1 MLFEGYGIPFNIYC
15 IFLYQTELY
24 HWFHSACFSVFQIV
38 APQLGLDLDS
48 IQKTDLTKDSQFD
61 ITTASVP
68 HESLSL
74 SPSFGFSRSLDELTT
89 PDDMFAT
96 QGSFSFVQGLTSVNY
111 DIDLSDLSAD
121 NSCAE
126 DIPAADG
133 CKSSVVFPLEA
144 KCIEDLTPSLLDT
157 TESPTGILLPSPIKP
172 VCSGEYQGFA
182 AQGWQIPSIPCETGD
197 MPSLNSD
204 TCVKMDSP
212 SSQVSVDGRTVDS
225 AGSSVRSVSQ
235 MEETLVKVLSGLMT
249 TFDSLF

>member
-1 MLFEGYGIPFNIYC
+1 MFF
-15 IFLYQTELY
+15 
-24 HWFHSACFSVFQIV
+24 VFQIV

-48 IQKTDLTKDSQFD
+48 VQKTDLTEDTQFD

-68 HESLSL
+68 HDSLSL

-96 QGSFSFVQGLTSVNY
+96 QESFVQGLTSVNY
-111 DIDLSDLSAD
+111 DIDLSDLSAE
-121 NSCAE
+121 NSCA
-126 DIPAADG
+126 DDVPAADG

-157 TESPTGILLPSPIKP
+157 TESPTGNLLPSPIKP

-204 TCVKMDSP
+204 TCGKMDSP
-212 SSQVSVDGRTVDS
+212 SSQVSFDGRAVDS
-225 AGSSVRSVSQ
+225 AASGVHSVSQ
-235 MEETLVKVLSGLMT
+235 MEETLVKVVSEIMT
-249 TFDSLF
+249 TFDSLL

>member
-1 MLFEGYGIPFNIYC
+1 VHM
-15 IFLYQTELY
+15 
-24 HWFHSACFSVFQIV
+24 FSVFQIV

-48 IQKTDLTKDSQFD
+48 VQKTDLTEDTQFD

-68 HESLSL
+68 HDSLSL

-96 QGSFSFVQGLTSVNY
+96 QESFVQGLTSVNY
-111 DIDLSDLSAD
+111 DIDLSDLSAE
-121 NSCAE
+121 NSCA
-126 DIPAADG
+126 DDVPAADG

-157 TESPTGILLPSPIKP
+157 TESPTGNLLPSPIKP

-204 TCVKMDSP
+204 TCGKMDSP
-212 SSQVSVDGRTVDS
+212 SSQVSFDGRAVDS
-225 AGSSVRSVSQ
+225 AASGVHSVSQ
-235 MEETLVKVLSGLMT
+235 MEETLVKVVSEIMT
-249 TFDSLF
+249 TFDSLL

>member
-1 MLFEGYGIPFNIYC
+1 V
-15 IFLYQTELY
+15 
-24 HWFHSACFSVFQIV
+24 HVFSVFQIV

-48 IQKTDLTKDSQFD
+48 VQKTDLTEDTQFD

-68 HESLSL
+68 HDSLSL

-96 QGSFSFVQGLTSVNY
+96 QESFVQGLTSVNY
-111 DIDLSDLSAD
+111 DIDLSDLSAE
-121 NSCAE
+121 NSCA
-126 DIPAADG
+126 DDVPAADG

-157 TESPTGILLPSPIKP
+157 TESPTGNLLPSPIKP

-204 TCVKMDSP
+204 TCGKMDSP
-212 SSQVSVDGRTVDS
+212 SSQVSFDGRAVDS
-225 AGSSVRSVSQ
+225 AASGVHSVSQ
-235 MEETLVKVLSGLMT
+235 MEETLVKVVSEIMT
-249 TFDSLF
+249 TFDSLL

>member
-1 MLFEGYGIPFNIYC
+1 M
-15 IFLYQTELY
+15 
-24 HWFHSACFSVFQIV
+24 HMFSVFQIV

-48 IQKTDLTKDSQFD
+48 VQKTDLTEDTQFD

-68 HESLSL
+68 HDSLSL

-96 QGSFSFVQGLTSVNY
+96 QESFVQGLTSVNY
-111 DIDLSDLSAD
+111 DIDLSDLSAE
-121 NSCAE
+121 NSCA
-126 DIPAADG
+126 DDVPAADG

-157 TESPTGILLPSPIKP
+157 TESPTGNLLPSPIKP

-204 TCVKMDSP
+204 TCGKMDSP
-212 SSQVSVDGRTVDS
+212 SSQVSFDGRAVDS
-225 AGSSVRSVSQ
+225 AASGVHSVSQ
-235 MEETLVKVLSGLMT
+235 MEETLVKVVSEIMT
-249 TFDSLF
+249 TFDSLL

>member
-1 MLFEGYGIPFNIYC
+1 M
-15 IFLYQTELY
+15 
-24 HWFHSACFSVFQIV
+24 FSVFQIV

-48 IQKTDLTKDSQFD
+48 VQKTDLTEDTQFD

-68 HESLSL
+68 HDSLSL

-96 QGSFSFVQGLTSVNY
+96 QESFVQGLTSVNY
-111 DIDLSDLSAD
+111 DIDLSDLSAE
-121 NSCAE
+121 NSCA
-126 DIPAADG
+126 DDVPAADG

-157 TESPTGILLPSPIKP
+157 TESPTGNLLPSPIKP

-204 TCVKMDSP
+204 TCGKMDSP
-212 SSQVSVDGRTVDS
+212 SSQVSFDGRAVDS
-225 AGSSVRSVSQ
+225 AASGVHSVSQ
-235 MEETLVKVLSGLMT
+235 MEETLVKVVSEIMT
-249 TFDSLF
+249 TFDSLL

>member
-1 MLFEGYGIPFNIYC
+1 M
-15 IFLYQTELY
+15 
-24 HWFHSACFSVFQIV
+24 HVFSVFQIV

-48 IQKTDLTKDSQFD
+48 VQKTDLTEDTQFD

-68 HESLSL
+68 HDSLSL

-96 QGSFSFVQGLTSVNY
+96 QESFVQGLTSVNY
-111 DIDLSDLSAD
+111 DIDLSDLSAE
-121 NSCAE
+121 NSCA
-126 DIPAADG
+126 DDVPAADG

-157 TESPTGILLPSPIKP
+157 TESPTGNLLPSPIKP

-204 TCVKMDSP
+204 TCGKMDSP
-212 SSQVSVDGRTVDS
+212 SSQVSFDGRAVDS
-225 AGSSVRSVSQ
+225 AASGVHSVSQ
-235 MEETLVKVLSGLMT
+235 MEETLVKVVSEIMT
-249 TFDSLF
+249 TFDSLL